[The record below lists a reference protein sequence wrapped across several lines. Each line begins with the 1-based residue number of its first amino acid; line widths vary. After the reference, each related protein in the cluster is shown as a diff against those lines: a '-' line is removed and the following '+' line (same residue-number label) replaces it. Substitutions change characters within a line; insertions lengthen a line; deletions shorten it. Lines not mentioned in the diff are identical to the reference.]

1 MIRKIFFYIVL
12 FYSIPKT
19 VNSQDIFRLNTDTI
33 TSYDLLFQ
41 EDEDTL
47 MISKKEKKK
56 KNIFF
61 GIKTKKGFI
70 RSTSG
75 RNLVFIN

>member
-1 MIRKIFFYIVL
+1 MIRNIFFYFVL
-12 FYSIPKT
+12 ISSIPKI

-47 MISKKEKKK
+47 MIDKKLSL
-56 KNIFF
+56 IH
-61 GIKTKKGFI
+61 I
-70 RSTSG
+70 
-75 RNLVFIN
+75 